1 MPLSHPP
8 GVAVCFAMPVGHDWF
23 CRIRATRPAARNR
36 PFPAWKALE
45 VGIAAPFW
53 TRRRRALRH
62 IGAGVHQGRFTKET
76 RIMESRIEDLV
87 RRLMESIP
95 PGVRGLQH
103 DLESNF
109 RAVLRAN
116 LARLDLV
123 ARDEF
128 TAQTRVLER
137 TRARL
142 EELERRVAE
151 LEARTPP

>member
-1 MPLSHPP
+1 
-8 GVAVCFAMPVGHDWF
+8 
-23 CRIRATRPAARNR
+23 
-36 PFPAWKALE
+36 
-45 VGIAAPFW
+45 
-53 TRRRRALRH
+53 
-62 IGAGVHQGRFTKET
+62 
-76 RIMESRIEDLV
+76 MESRIEDLV

-142 EELERRVAE
+142 EELERRIAE
-151 LEARTPP
+151 FEARTPS

>member
-1 MPLSHPP
+1 
-8 GVAVCFAMPVGHDWF
+8 
-23 CRIRATRPAARNR
+23 
-36 PFPAWKALE
+36 
-45 VGIAAPFW
+45 
-53 TRRRRALRH
+53 
-62 IGAGVHQGRFTKET
+62 
-76 RIMESRIEDLV
+76 MESRIEDLV

-95 PGVRGLQH
+95 PGVRGLRH

-151 LEARTPP
+151 LESRTPP

>member
-1 MPLSHPP
+1 
-8 GVAVCFAMPVGHDWF
+8 
-23 CRIRATRPAARNR
+23 
-36 PFPAWKALE
+36 
-45 VGIAAPFW
+45 
-53 TRRRRALRH
+53 
-62 IGAGVHQGRFTKET
+62 
-76 RIMESRIEDLV
+76 MESRIEDLV

-128 TAQTRVLER
+128 TAQTRVLEH

-151 LEARTPP
+151 LESRLPPGPPG

>member
-1 MPLSHPP
+1 
-8 GVAVCFAMPVGHDWF
+8 
-23 CRIRATRPAARNR
+23 
-36 PFPAWKALE
+36 
-45 VGIAAPFW
+45 
-53 TRRRRALRH
+53 
-62 IGAGVHQGRFTKET
+62 
-76 RIMESRIEDLV
+76 MESRIEELA
-87 RRLMESIP
+87 RRLMEAIP
-95 PGVRGLQH
+95 PGVRGLQQ

-142 EELERRVAE
+142 EELERRLAE
-151 LEARTPP
+151 LESRTPP

>member
-1 MPLSHPP
+1 
-8 GVAVCFAMPVGHDWF
+8 
-23 CRIRATRPAARNR
+23 
-36 PFPAWKALE
+36 
-45 VGIAAPFW
+45 
-53 TRRRRALRH
+53 
-62 IGAGVHQGRFTKET
+62 
-76 RIMESRIEDLV
+76 MESRIEDLV
-87 RRLMESIP
+87 RRLMETIP
-95 PGVRGLQH
+95 PGVRGLQQ

-151 LEARTPP
+151 LESRSPP

>member
-1 MPLSHPP
+1 
-8 GVAVCFAMPVGHDWF
+8 
-23 CRIRATRPAARNR
+23 
-36 PFPAWKALE
+36 
-45 VGIAAPFW
+45 
-53 TRRRRALRH
+53 
-62 IGAGVHQGRFTKET
+62 
-76 RIMESRIEDLV
+76 MESRIEDLA
-87 RRLMESIP
+87 RRLIESIP
-95 PGVRGLQH
+95 PGVRGLQQ

-142 EELERRVAE
+142 EELERRLAE
-151 LEARTPP
+151 LESRSPP